1 MNEKPYSAEYN
12 PKDGITYVM
21 RHGCADWVW
30 ADDKSMNDSHAVA
43 DILNSAHAAGRATA
57 EAELAALRAK
67 WEALRGECEAWRA
80 ADEECGFIVRN
91 NRVMDSR
98 TLTDSTHALEAE

>member
-1 MNEKPYSAEYN
+1 MGEIHRYSN
-12 PKDGITYVM
+12 PNGIHESMLTPDPHGIFVTY
-21 RHGCADWVW
+21 
-30 ADDKSMNDSHAVA
+30 
-43 DILNSAHAAGRATA
+43 

-98 TLTDSTHALEAE
+98 TLTDSTHALENP